1 MTSNLN
7 EKKQILKKILTEKS
21 FNYNKEP
28 TFKLVSGRKSRF
40 YIDCKMTTLFS
51 RGAYLT
57 GQIMFELIKPLNIQ
71 GIGGLTLGADP
82 IAVATSV
89 IAGQNGIDL
98 ISFVIRKESKKHGLM
113 KYVEGDVKP
122 GDDVIVIDD
131 VITTGGSTLQA
142 IEKAVKAGLNVVKVI
157 VLVDREEGGR
167 ENIVSKGYEVESV
180 FTKSQLKK
188 EFEKLNLKFRT
199 PNSQ

>member
-1 MTSNLN
+1 MISDLN
-7 EKKQILKKILTEKS
+7 DRKQLLKIILTEKS

-28 TFKLVSGRKSRF
+28 IFQLVSGRKSRF
-40 YIDCKMTTLFS
+40 YIDCKMTTLYS
-51 RGAYLT
+51 KGAFLT
-57 GQIMFELIKPLNIQ
+57 GQILFDLIKPLNIQ

-113 KYVEGDVKP
+113 KYVEGDIKQ
-122 GDDVIVIDD
+122 GDNVIIIDD

-142 IEKAVKAGLNVVKVI
+142 LKKAEKAGLKVIKVI

-167 ENIVSKGYEVESV
+167 ENIINKGYEVESV
-180 FTKSQLKK
+180 FTKSELKE
-188 EFEKLNLKFRT
+188 EFEKHT
-199 PNSQ
+199 P